1 MASKHNIQ
9 SINLEFLVRMLYY
22 FTHISAFFSIKLE
35 FLSQILIPELS
46 KLWCWIF
53 EFIEVAKG

>member
-9 SINLEFLVRMLYY
+9 SINLEFLVTMLYY

-46 KLWCWIF
+46 
-53 EFIEVAKG
+53 A